1 VVAIVN
7 VLLHKAGNAKI
18 ELVLTRR
25 GRTQLKRA
33 ARMTLA
39 AQGGF
44 TPVGQGT
51 TSASTRIILIR

>member
-1 VVAIVN
+1 V
-7 VLLHKAGNAKI
+7 LHKTGNAKI

-25 GRTQLKRA
+25 GRTLLKRA
-33 ARMTLA
+33 ARVTLA